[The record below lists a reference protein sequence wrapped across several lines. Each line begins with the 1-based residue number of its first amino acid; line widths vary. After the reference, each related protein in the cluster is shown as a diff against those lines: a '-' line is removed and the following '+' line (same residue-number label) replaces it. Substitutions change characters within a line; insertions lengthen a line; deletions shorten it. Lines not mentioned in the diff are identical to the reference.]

1 MADIASGSLLWG
13 TWEIVSRS
21 QRLSDG
27 RVIEPW
33 GAHPAGRLTYDAD
46 GHVTA
51 LLMHER
57 RNEANGRASP
67 PDIQAAFTAYCGTY
81 TVDVTR
87 QMVTHTVTASLSA
100 ARASGDLQ
108 RHYELRD
115 GALIL
120 TFTRM
125 RDGVPV
131 TNIHVF
137 KRISTRPH

>member
-1 MADIASGSLLWG
+1 MADIAPGSLLWG
-13 TWEIVSRS
+13 TWEIVSYSR
-21 QRLSDG
+21 RLSDG

-33 GAHPAGRLTYDAD
+33 GAHPAGRITYDAD

-57 RNEANGRASP
+57 RNEADGHSSP
-67 PDIQAAFTAYCGTY
+67 PDMQAEFTAYFGTY

-87 QMVTHTVTASLSA
+87 QIVTHKVTASLSA

-108 RHYELRD
+108 RHDELRD
-115 GALIL
+115 GSLIL

-125 RDGVPV
+125 RDGLPV
-131 TNIHVF
+131 TNIHVW
-137 KRISTRPH
+137 KRISTLPH